1 MVKNLPAI
9 WETWVRFL
17 RWEDPLE
24 HGNPLRYYSLDYPHG
39 QKSLVSYSPWGCKE
53 WDMTEQLSTNTIGL
67 LMFPFIVTYSN
78 VGASQVVLVVNN
90 PPINTADIREMG
102 SITGSESS
110 PGGGN
115 GNPLQYSCLEKL
127 MDKGA
132 WWATQSIGSQ
142 RVGHD

>member
-1 MVKNLPAI
+1 
-9 WETWVRFL
+9 
-17 RWEDPLE
+17 
-24 HGNPLRYYSLDYPHG
+24 
-39 QKSLVSYSPWGCKE
+39 
-53 WDMTEQLSTNTIGL
+53 MTEQLSTNTIGL

-102 SITGSESS
+102 SIPGSESS

-132 WWATQSIGSQ
+132 WWATQSIGSR